1 VTVRLAHTVRKYILT
16 FYLCVPDSAPVFDAA
31 PVFNAAPV
39 LNGSS
44 AYGAAAG
51 YRSRVE
57 SELRHELLV
66 TYMYEAY
73 QRPEENVNVTIALN
87 LIALNEMVSLC
98 LTYLRFLYSLRATWL
113 KYCDLNVTYALPQTK
128 PHILSTHN
136 YWHVLVNSM
145 INNL

>member
-16 FYLCVPDSAPVFDAA
+16 FYLCLPDPAPVFDADPVFDAA

-57 SELRHELLV
+57 SELRHQLFV
-66 TYMYEAY
+66 ANMYEPY

-87 LIALNEMVSLC
+87 LIALNKMVS
-98 LTYLRFLYSLRATWL
+98 
-113 KYCDLNVTYALPQTK
+113 
-128 PHILSTHN
+128 
-136 YWHVLVNSM
+136 
-145 INNL
+145 